1 MTSWLIPAI
10 ISTLGGTIILFLVYL
25 FLYFEEREGFL
36 GIWALAWGCYALR
49 FGFML
54 GNILMGGHPVLL
66 AGNQISALANGL
78 FLLWG
83 TYGFIGLA
91 RPDRWIAALVLGTV
105 WVIVAVFQE
114 VSFFWLTL
122 PTFGFMAVIYI
133 WTGVVLLRHRRIDHP
148 SRCLVGWTFIAWG
161 IHKANYP
168 VLRPVLWF
176 APFGYLLGALLELV
190 VAVSILMLYF
200 QRNRME
206 LSANEERLRTITDN
220 TPDLILQVDAKGRVI
235 FSNGGRDGA
244 GIFPRVAS
252 GDSIHDWL
260 TTLGDADEP
269 FRTALAETLAD
280 GRSREIEVEGA
291 DRWYWL
297 RLAPVGHAGGVG
309 SVIVITA
316 DITERKTYEAA
327 IREREARMRQSQKLE
342 AIGILAGGIAHDF
355 NNILS
360 AIMGYTELSLT
371 RIKTD
376 DPLHRNL
383 TQVMKSADRAKE
395 LIQQILSFSRDTGH
409 KKKPVRVA
417 FIIKESIKL
426 LRSSLP
432 RTIEIHDDIALD
444 AGPVLA
450 DPSQIQQIIM
460 NLSTNAAQAMDERG
474 GVLSITVKAIHLDS
488 LSAGQLEELTPG
500 PYIHLT
506 VSDTG
511 HGMSAGTLERI
522 FVPFFTT
529 RPPGKG
535 TGMGLSVVYG
545 IVESLGG
552 AVKAYSEPD
561 RGTTI
566 SIYLPCIDAEET
578 AATAAEMD
586 APTGTERI
594 LFVDD
599 EPALVEVAENMLSL
613 LGYQV
618 TCLTS
623 SREALDRFRA
633 APDEV
638 DLVITDQTMPEMTGL
653 EMAGEMMAIRP
664 DLPVILCTGF
674 SRQINAERAAA
685 HGIRR
690 FLMKPMVMRDVAQSI
705 REALD
710 APADP
715 PPPPG
720 PEDDAPS
727 R

>member
-49 FGFML
+49 FAFML
-54 GNILMGGHPVLL
+54 GNVHVGGHPVLL
-66 AGNQISALANGL
+66 AGNQIFALANGL

-83 TYGFIGLA
+83 TYAFIGRT
-91 RPDRWIAALVLGTV
+91 RPDRWIAALVLGVV
-105 WVIVAVFQE
+105 WVIVAVFQG

-122 PTFGFMAVIYI
+122 PTFGFMAITYV

-148 SRCLVGWTFIAWG
+148 SRHLVGWIFIAWG

-168 VLRPVLWF
+168 VLRPVVWI
-176 APFGYLLGALLELV
+176 APFGYLLGALLEMV

-206 LSANEERLRTITDN
+206 LAANEERLRTITDN
-220 TPDLILQVDAKGRVI
+220 APDLILQVDAEGRVI
-235 FSNGGRDGA
+235 FSNGGREGT
-244 GIFPRVAS
+244 GTFPRIAS
-252 GDSIHDWL
+252 GDSIHDWPA
-260 TTLGDADEP
+260 TLGDADGP
-269 FRTALAETLAD
+269 FLTALAETLAD

-291 DRWYWL
+291 DRWYRL
-297 RLAPVGHAGGVG
+297 RLAPAGDGGGVTG
-309 SVIVITA
+309 VIVIAA
-316 DITERKTYEAA
+316 DITDRKIYEAA

-355 NNILS
+355 NNILA

-371 RIKTD
+371 RIKKD

-395 LIQQILSFSRDTGH
+395 LIQQILSFSRNTNH
-409 KKKPVRVA
+409 EKKPVRVA

-432 RTIEIHDDIALD
+432 RTIEIQDDIALD

-460 NLSTNAAQAMDERG
+460 NISTNAAQAMDDGG
-474 GVLSITVKAIHLDS
+474 GVLSITLKAIHLDS
-488 LSAGQLEELTPG
+488 LSAGQIDDLAPG
-500 PYIHLT
+500 PYVHLT

-511 HGMSAGTLERI
+511 HGMSAGTLDRI

-529 RPPGKG
+529 RSPGEG

-552 AVKAYSEPD
+552 AVKAYSEPEK
-561 RGTTI
+561 GTTI
-566 SIYLPCIDAEET
+566 SIYLPCIDGEET
-578 AATAAEMD
+578 ASTAPETA

-623 SREALDRFRA
+623 SREALCRFRA
-633 APDEV
+633 APDAV
-638 DLVITDQTMPEMTGL
+638 DLVITDQTMPEMTGIEL
-653 EMAGEMMAIRP
+653 AGEMMAIRP

-674 SRQINAERAAA
+674 SQQVNEERAAA

-690 FLMKPMVMRDVAQSI
+690 FLMKPMVMRDVAQGV
-705 REALD
+705 REVLD
-710 APADP
+710 ASV
-715 PPPPG
+715 
-720 PEDDAPS
+720 APS
-727 R
+727 PPSTHP